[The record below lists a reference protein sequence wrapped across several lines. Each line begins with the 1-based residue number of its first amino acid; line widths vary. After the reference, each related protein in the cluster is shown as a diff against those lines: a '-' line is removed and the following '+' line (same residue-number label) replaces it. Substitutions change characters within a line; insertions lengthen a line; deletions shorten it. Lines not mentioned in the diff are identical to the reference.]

1 MVRGWERSWRKY
13 DMFALFLWLFPGH
26 LLFDSCQREHAG
38 RDGEIQENLSQVLV
52 ILVELRQN
60 NLPVN

>member
-26 LLFDSCQREHAG
+26 LLFGSCRKQHAEI
-38 RDGEIQENLSQVLV
+38 DGEIQQNLSSVFM

-60 NLPVN
+60 NLTVN